1 MVLLGKHTEN
11 LCFSR
16 QIYPF
21 LKGPDVGF
29 SILGARFEDAQFWG
43 ARGPKF
49 PICFYVQYQYPVL
62 SHVKYPCYFK
72 PFLKLDP
79 YVKPTI
85 KNIFFIRSIWNQRF
99 FNRWNFPTFWMGYLN
114 SPGDVWWCLRGV
126 RFLPL
131 DRTPPWLFGHPAT
144 HGYSTKDRK
153 YIQDI
158 SDIYMDIYDIYIQFW
173 TYICL
178 M

>member
-1 MVLLGKHTEN
+1 MDAWRVCPVSGKSKQPHQEIGPKEFYICASTAMVLLGKHTEN

-85 KNIFFIRSIWNQRF
+85 KNIF
-99 FNRWNFPTFWMGYLN
+99 LN
-114 SPGDVWWCLRGV
+114 
-126 RFLPL
+126 
-131 DRTPPWLFGHPAT
+131 
-144 HGYSTKDRK
+144 
-153 YIQDI
+153 
-158 SDIYMDIYDIYIQFW
+158 
-173 TYICL
+173 
-178 M
+178 